1 MLVYRLSDLI
11 LDKFAPVTSIGGCI
25 LFANVRESLCVSG
38 RALPTIVGDS
48 IVQYTPGTKHL
59 GNYHLQSGTW
69 FQPTHEYTAERG
81 VEPSLGTLVYRIYS
95 RYYNGSDNYSLQLS
109 YVSENFYCQLMK

>member
-11 LDKFAPVTSIGGCI
+11 LDKFAPLTSIGGCI

-38 RALPTIVGDS
+38 RALPTIAGDS

-69 FQPTHEYTAERG
+69 FQPTDEYILAIITGEIIILSSLVMSQKTSTA
-81 VEPSLGTLVYRIYS
+81 S
-95 RYYNGSDNYSLQLS
+95 
-109 YVSENFYCQLMK
+109 